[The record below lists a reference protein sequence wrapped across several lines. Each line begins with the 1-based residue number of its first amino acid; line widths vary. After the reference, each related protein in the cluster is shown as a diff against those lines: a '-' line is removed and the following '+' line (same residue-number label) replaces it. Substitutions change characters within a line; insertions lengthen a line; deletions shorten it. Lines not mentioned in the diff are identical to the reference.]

1 MAATKQILS
10 NPAIK
15 SPSELIDNSPMGGQQ
30 ILIIAL
36 CMLFNMLDGFD
47 ITAMAIVAKTVGQEL
62 ALPAERLGWI
72 FSFALAGMMAGAMFL
87 APLSDL
93 IGRRKVIIISLFLV
107 SVSIIFTAQAESLSE
122 FIVLRFISGLGAG
135 SLLASQATL
144 ASEYSPDRFRAL
156 AVGAVTAGYP
166 MGAMMTSVVAAYV
179 MPEYGWRGMFWFGG
193 IATLF
198 MVFLAI
204 CLIPESLKYLVNRR
218 SQGALEKV
226 NKQLKRIGKPSVE
239 TLPELVE
246 QDTLNNQRGFLGN
259 VLMLL
264 NPDYRRITILL
275 WLTFFF
281 SFATLYVMLSWI
293 PQMVEDSGYT
303 FTVGRDAFFLFN
315 LGGVIG
321 IFIMGILAT
330 RVWLSNLL
338 LTMLFG
344 AAIGMV
350 VFASVTVEQS
360 VMMTIIFIIG
370 VLLQGGFA
378 GLYAAASKA
387 YATQVRATGLGWCLG
402 LGRSGAVI
410 GPTLAGYLIAAQFD
424 MSAIFYIFAAPMAIA
439 GMIGFYLKLK

>member
-1 MAATKQILS
+1 MAASKSQIT
-10 NPAIK
+10 
-15 SPSELIDNSPMGGQQ
+15 SPSELINNSPMGGQQ

-36 CMLFNMLDGFD
+36 CLVFNMLDGFD

-62 ALPAERLGWI
+62 ALPPEKLGWI

-87 APLSDL
+87 APMSDL
-93 IGRRKVIIISLFLV
+93 FGRRKMIIISLLLV
-107 SVSIIFTAQAESLSE
+107 GISIIFTAKAQTLSE

-166 MGAMMTSVVAAYV
+166 MGAMMTSVVAGYV
-179 MPEYGWRGMFWFGG
+179 MPDYGWRGMFWFGG
-193 IATLF
+193 IVTVIMAI
-198 MVFLAI
+198 LAMW
-204 CLIPESLKYLVNRR
+204 LIPESLKYLVNRR
-218 SQGALEKV
+218 PQNALEKV
-226 NKQLKRIGKPSVE
+226 NTQLKKIGKPSVDA
-239 TLPELVE
+239 LPDLEENDKVKKH
-246 QDTLNNQRGFLGN
+246 QGFLGN

-264 NPDYRRITILL
+264 GPDYRRTTLLL
-275 WLTFFF
+275 WLAFFF

-303 FTVGRDAFFLFN
+303 FKVGRDAFFLFN

-321 IFIMGILAT
+321 IFLMGMLAA
-330 RVWLSNLL
+330 RFWLSNLL
-338 LTMLFG
+338 LAMLLG
-344 AAIGMV
+344 SAAGMV
-350 VFASVTVEQS
+350 VFASISVEKAT
-360 VMMTIIFIIG
+360 MMTIIFVIG
-370 VLLQGGFA
+370 VLLQGGFT

-387 YATQVRATGLGWCLG
+387 YSTQVRATGIGWCLG

-410 GPTLAGYLIAAQFD
+410 GPTLAGYLISAQFD

-439 GMIGFYLKLK
+439 GIIGFYLKLK